1 MVAARTINSRDNGN
15 KARYTALSDPPFRF
29 TPLYP
34 SFLRLSAINILSNL
48 MVPLAG
54 IIDIAFLGHLADIRH
69 LAGVS
74 LATVIFNYVYW
85 SFGFLRM
92 GTTGMVAQAVGR
104 DEDIDLWLIGIRNG
118 LLALLLG
125 LGVLLLQVPLREFG
139 FSILSAES
147 SVEGAGRAFFAARV
161 WGAPAVL
168 VNFVVLG
175 WFLGRSHGSK
185 VLVLAIVGN
194 GANVVLDYWMIVQLG
209 WESAGAG
216 LATALSQYAMLIVG
230 LGLIFWERS
239 DFYRIGIQRKTQLF
253 EWTKLRHVFS
263 LNADIL
269 IRTLA
274 LVTAFGVFTNLSAV
288 LGTTILAV
296 NTLMLQVLTL
306 AAHFIDGFA
315 FATESFVGTIY
326 GKGDRHQLMP
336 LLRLSG
342 SLSLVTGLVFAGIFV
357 LMPDVLFGALTI
369 HTDVVEATHEVVLWL
384 LPVIG
389 FGAIAYML
397 DGYFIGLTQGAV
409 LRNSTVI
416 ATLCGFAPMAVLAWW
431 QHDIHLLWLSMAVFM
446 ATRGI
451 TLGIHVPRTMRSPA

>member
-1 MVAARTINSRDNGN
+1 
-15 KARYTALSDPPFRF
+15 
-29 TPLYP
+29 
-34 SFLRLSAINILSNL
+34 

-74 LATVIFNYVYW
+74 LSTVIFNYVYW

-104 DEDIDLWLIGIRNG
+104 DDDIDLWLIGIRNG
-118 LLALLLG
+118 LIALLFG
-125 LGVLLLQVPLREFG
+125 FGVVLLQSPLRELG
-139 FSILSAES
+139 FLILSAES
-147 SVEGAGRAFFAARV
+147 SVEDAGRAFFDARI

-175 WFLGRSHGSK
+175 WFLGRSHGGK
-185 VLVLAIVGN
+185 VLVLAVVGN
-194 GANVVLDYWMIVQLG
+194 SANVVLDYWMIVRLG

-230 LGLIFWERS
+230 LGLIFYERS
-239 DFYRIGIQRKTQLF
+239 DFYRIGIQRKKQLF
-253 EWTKLRHVFS
+253 EWTTLRHIFS

-274 LVTAFGVFTNLSAV
+274 LVSAFGVFTNLSAA

-315 FATESFVGTIY
+315 FATESFVGMVY
-326 GKGDRHQLMP
+326 GKGDRQQLMP

-342 SLSLVTGLVFAGIFV
+342 SLSLATGLVFAGVFV
-357 LMPDVLFGALTI
+357 SMPDALFGTLTI
-369 HTDVVEATHEVVLWL
+369 HTDVVEATQEVVLWL
-384 LPVIG
+384 FPVLG

-397 DGYFIGLTQGAV
+397 DGYFIGLTQGKV
-409 LRNSTVI
+409 LRNSTI
-416 ATLCGFAPMAVLAWW
+416 LATLCGFTPTAILAWW
-431 QHDIHLLWLSMAVFM
+431 QQDIHLLWLSMAVFM

-451 TLGIHVPRTMRSPA
+451 TLGLKVLGTVRSPV

>member
-1 MVAARTINSRDNGN
+1 
-15 KARYTALSDPPFRF
+15 
-29 TPLYP
+29 
-34 SFLRLSAINILSNL
+34 

-74 LATVIFNYVYW
+74 LSTVIFNYVYW

-104 DEDIDLWLIGIRNG
+104 DDDIDLWLIGIRNG
-118 LLALLLG
+118 LIALLFG
-125 LGVLLLQVPLREFG
+125 LGVVLLQSPLRELG
-139 FSILSAES
+139 FLILSAES
-147 SVEGAGRAFFAARV
+147 SVEDAGRAFFDARI

-175 WFLGRSHGSK
+175 WFLGRSHGGK
-185 VLVLAIVGN
+185 VLVLAVVGN
-194 GANVVLDYWMIVQLG
+194 SANVVLDYWMIIRLG

-230 LGLIFWERS
+230 LGLIFYERS
-239 DFYRIGIQRKTQLF
+239 DFYRIGIQRKKQLF
-253 EWTKLRHVFS
+253 EWTKLRHIFS

-274 LVTAFGVFTNLSAV
+274 LVSAFGVFTNLSAA

-315 FATESFVGTIY
+315 FATESFVGMVY
-326 GKGDRHQLMP
+326 GKGDRQQLMP

-342 SLSLVTGLVFAGIFV
+342 SLSLATGLVFAGVFV
-357 LMPDVLFGALTI
+357 SMPDALFGTLTI
-369 HTDVVEATHEVVLWL
+369 HTDVVEATQEVVLWL
-384 LPVIG
+384 FPVLG

-397 DGYFIGLTQGAV
+397 DGYFIGLTQGKV
-409 LRNSTVI
+409 LRNSTI
-416 ATLCGFAPMAVLAWW
+416 LATLCGFAPTAILAWW
-431 QHDIHLLWLSMAVFM
+431 QQDIHLLWLSMAVFM

-451 TLGIHVPRTMRSPA
+451 TLGLKVLGTVRSPV